1 MLFECE
7 DCRYHHPK
15 NAGRAGEFA
24 LDRLG
29 IELDEVQL
37 RLLMTPRK
45 QVAMNCTRQCGKSTV
60 GSLRA
65 LRQAWTAPESLT
77 LAVSPSERQSRM
89 FVRKVREFA
98 RRLGVKPRG
107 DGDNPISVMLP
118 NGSRVVGVPGNEET
132 VRGFSAVSLVVID
145 EAARVPDAMYEAVLP
160 MLAVKDG
167 DLWLLSTPRGQ
178 RGFFYEEWVKGG
190 DDWERVMLT
199 ATECPRISAA
209 FLEKQKKRRGEEWFR
224 KEYLCEFVAD
234 ANALFDRDKVEALF
248 TKEVKVLEW

>member
-1 MLFECE
+1 M
-7 DCRYHHPK
+7 
-15 NAGRAGEFA
+15 GEFA

-29 IELDEVQL
+29 IELDETQL
-37 RLLMTPRK
+37 RLLGTPRK
-45 QVAMNCTRQCGKSTV
+45 QVMMNCTRQCGKSTV
-60 GSLRA
+60 GSLRS
-65 LRQAWTAPESLT
+65 LRQAWTVPESLT

-190 DDWERVMLT
+190 EDWERVMVK

-234 ANALFDRDKVEALF
+234 ENALFDRNKVEAMF